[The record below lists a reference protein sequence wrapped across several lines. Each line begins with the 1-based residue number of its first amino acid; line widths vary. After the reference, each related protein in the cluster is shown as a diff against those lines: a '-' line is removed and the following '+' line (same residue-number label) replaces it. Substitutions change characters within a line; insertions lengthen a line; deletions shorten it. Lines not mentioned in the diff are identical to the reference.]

1 MNYESFIAGKAV
13 SQVQTGFVPGE
24 LGPHL
29 FGFQRAIVEWA
40 CLRGRAAIFADTGL
54 GKTLM
59 QSEWA
64 RQVVEHT
71 GGDVLILA
79 PLCVSHQTVRE
90 GAKFGI
96 EINYCRAQSGVKR
109 GINITNYEMLEHFDL
124 SLFAGVV
131 LDESS
136 ILKSYMGKTKR
147 ALIDQCQ
154 AVEYRLAC
162 TATPSPND
170 HLELGNH
177 AEFLGVMPSN
187 EMIMRFF
194 TNDAMEAGAY
204 RLKNHGAVPF
214 WEWVA
219 TWAMCISK
227 PSDLGF
233 DDAGYDIPE
242 LKVNWLSVNVDDLP
256 PADGEL
262 FRSVELNA
270 TSLHKEGRLTAPR
283 RAAAIGAVVSQAK
296 GPFLIWCNTNY
307 EADEI
312 KRAVPA
318 GIECRGSDSID
329 DKEAALD
336 AFSDGT
342 APVLITKP
350 SIAGFGMNWQ
360 HCANMAFVGLSYSYE
375 DYYQA
380 IRRCWRFGQKSEV
393 NVYIACADSERA
405 IIDTIKK
412 KEERH
417 NVMKREMV
425 AMIGNRHKGRE
436 LNNTEYFCKAAGKD
450 WELHHGDCVNVASRL
465 DADSIGFSVYSPPF
479 SNLYIYSDSAFDM
492 GNSASDEEFFRH
504 YGFLASELYRITKPG
519 RLTAI
524 HCKDLPMYKGR
535 DGAAGLKDFPGDI
548 IRMYEAHGW
557 QFHSRVTIWK
567 DPVIEMQRTKNHGL
581 LYKQLCKDSAA
592 SRQGMA
598 DYVIVMRKWGDEDK
612 WDPVNRGGE
621 RFFDYIGNTQHGP
634 TQKDLI
640 RARTPKERQR
650 IYSIAVWQRY
660 ASPVWFD
667 VQQTRVLNYQVARD
681 AKDEKHICPLQLDV
695 IERAV
700 ELWSNP
706 GDVVFSP
713 FTGIGSEGVV
723 SVEMGRRF
731 IGAELKQSY
740 FELAKRNL
748 AEARKT
754 QSEGLFADEHYACD
768 LQEVES

>member
-1 MNYESFIAGKAV
+1 MSYAEFIKAKALAV
-13 SQVQTGFVPGE
+13 QVFGFEPKN

-29 FGFQRAIVEWA
+29 FPFQRAIVEWA
-40 CLRGRAAIFADTGL
+40 CTRGRAAIFADTGL

-64 RQVVEHT
+64 KQVCEHT
-71 GGDVLILA
+71 GGDALILA
-79 PLCVSHQTVRE
+79 PLCVAHQTVRE
-90 GAKFGI
+90 GEKFGI
-96 EINYCRAQSGVKR
+96 EINYCRSQDAVKP
-109 GINITNYEMLEHFDL
+109 GINITNYEMLANFDI
-124 SLFAGVV
+124 SKFDGIV

-147 ALIDQCQ
+147 ALIESCQ
-154 AVEYRLAC
+154 SVPYRLAC

-177 AEFLGVMPSN
+177 AEYLGVMPSN

-194 TNDAMEAGAY
+194 TNDAMEAGNY
-204 RLKNHGAVPF
+204 RLKNHARTAF
-214 WEWVA
+214 WQWVS
-219 TWAMCISK
+219 TWAMCIAK

-233 DDAGYDIPE
+233 DDSGYDLPE
-242 LKVNWLSVNVDDLP
+242 LQVNWLAVNVDDLP
-256 PADGEL
+256 PVDGEL
-262 FRSVELNA
+262 FRTVELNA
-270 TSLHKEGRLTAPR
+270 TSLHKEGRITSGR
-283 RAAAIGAVVSQAK
+283 RAAEIGKVVADTA

-307 EADEI
+307 EADELHKVI
-312 KRAVPA
+312 PEGK
-318 GIECRGSDSID
+318 ECRGSDPIPK
-329 DKEAALD
+329 KEDTLD
-336 AFSDGT
+336 GFSDGT
-342 APVLITKP
+342 FRVLITKP

-380 IRRCWRFGQKSEV
+380 IRRCWRFGQTKVV
-393 NVYIACADSERA
+393 NVYIACADSERS

-412 KEERH
+412 KEARH
-417 NVMKREMV
+417 NEMKREMV
-425 AMIGNRHKGRE
+425 AMIGKFHKGEE
-436 LNNTEYFCKAAGKD
+436 LENTPYFGSESGKD
-450 WELHHGDCVNVASRL
+450 WTLHHGDCVNVAHRIES
-465 DADSIGFSVYSPPF
+465 DSVGFSVYSPPF
-479 SNLYIYSDSAFDM
+479 SNLYIYSDSAYDM
-492 GNSASDEEFFRH
+492 GNSADDDEFFKH
-504 YGFLASELYRITKPG
+504 YGYLAEELYRITKPG

-598 DYVIVMRKWGDEDK
+598 DYVIVMRKWGDETK
-612 WDPVNRGGE
+612 WDAVTRGGE
-621 RFFDYIGNTQHGP
+621 RFFDYIGSTAHGP
-634 TQKDLI
+634 TAKDL
-640 RARTPKERQR
+640 AYAKNDKERIR
-650 IYSIAVWQRY
+650 LNSIGVWQRY

-667 VQQTRVLNYQVARD
+667 IQQTRVLNYQIGREAN
-681 AKDEKHICPLQLDV
+681 DEKHICPLQLDV
-695 IERAV
+695 IERAI

-706 GDVVFSP
+706 GDLVFSP

-723 SVEMGRRF
+723 SIEMGRKF
-731 IGAELKQSY
+731 VGAELKEGY
-740 FELAKRNL
+740 FKIALKNL
-748 AEARKT
+748 RHARRITGGDLFTEA
-754 QSEGLFADEHYACD
+754 A
-768 LQEVES
+768 

>member
-1 MNYESFIAGKAV
+1 MSDYQSFVQSKAIRT
-13 SQVQTGFVPGE
+13 SHHGFAASKINE
-24 LGPHL
+24 ML
-29 FGFQRAIVEWA
+29 FPFQRDIVRWA
-40 CLRGRAAIFADTGL
+40 CELGRAAIFADTGL
-54 GKTLM
+54 GKTAM
-59 QSEWA
+59 QAEWA
-64 RQVVEHT
+64 RLVCEHS
-71 GGDVLILA
+71 GGNVLILA
-79 PLCVSHQTVRE
+79 PLCVAHQTVRE
-90 GAKFGI
+90 GEKFGVK
-96 EINYCRAQSGVKR
+96 INYCRNQSAVVQGV
-109 GINITNYEMLEHFDL
+109 NITNYEMLSHFDL

-147 ALIDQCQ
+147 ELIEVCQ
-154 AVEYRLAC
+154 SVNYRLAC

-204 RLKNHGAVPF
+204 RLKNHARAPF

-227 PSDLGF
+227 PSDLGY
-233 DDAGYDIPE
+233 DDAGYDLPE
-242 LKVNWLSVNVDDLP
+242 LTINWLAVNVDDLP
-256 PADGEL
+256 PAEGEL
-262 FRSVELNA
+262 FRTVELNA
-270 TSLHKEGRLTAPR
+270 TSLHKEGRITAER
-283 RAAAIGAVVSQAK
+283 RAAEIGRVVNSTDE
-296 GPFLIWCNTNY
+296 PFLIWCNTNY
-307 EADEI
+307 EADELAKAI
-312 KRAVPA
+312 PKGV
-318 GIECRGSDSID
+318 ECRGSDSID
-329 DKEAALD
+329 RKEAALD
-336 AFSDGT
+336 GFSDGVS
-342 APVLITKP
+342 PVLITKP

-380 IRRCWRFGQKSEV
+380 IRRCWRFGQKKTV
-393 NVYIACADSERA
+393 NVYVACADSERS

-412 KEERH
+412 KEARH
-417 NVMKREMV
+417 IEMKQEMV
-425 AMIGNRHKGRE
+425 AMIGKFNKGRE
-436 LNNTEYFCKAAGKD
+436 LNSTAYFGSDSGED
-450 WELHHGDCVNVASRL
+450 WTLHHGDCVEVAKRIEDNSV
-465 DADSIGFSVYSPPF
+465 GFSVYSPPF
-479 SNLYIYSDSAFDM
+479 SNLYIYSDSAYDM
-492 GNSASDEEFFRH
+492 GNSASDDEFFAH
-504 YGFLASELYRITKPG
+504 YGYLAEQLYRITKPG

-548 IRMYEAHGW
+548 IRMYESKGW

-612 WDPVNRGGE
+612 WDAVTRGGE
-621 RFFDYIGNTQHGP
+621 RFFDYVGNTQHGP

-640 RARTPKERQR
+640 RARSDKERER
-650 IYSIAVWQRY
+650 LYSIAVWQRY

-667 VQQTRVLNYQVARD
+667 VAQTRVLNYQIARD
-681 AKDEKHICPLQLDV
+681 AADEKHICPLQLDV

-706 GDVVFSP
+706 GDLVFSP

-731 IGAELKQSY
+731 VGAELKENY
-740 FELAKRNL
+740 FNIARRNLRKAKRG
-748 AEARKT
+748 KT
-754 QSEGLFADEHYACD
+754 QSLFDEAA
-768 LQEVES
+768 